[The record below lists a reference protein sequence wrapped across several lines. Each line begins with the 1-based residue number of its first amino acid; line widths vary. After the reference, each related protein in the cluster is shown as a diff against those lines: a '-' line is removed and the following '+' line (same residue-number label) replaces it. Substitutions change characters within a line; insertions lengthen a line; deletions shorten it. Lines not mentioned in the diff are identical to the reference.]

1 MKNKNLFKYLVSS
14 EKDLL
19 WGLVVDNVGQ
29 AEIPKDYTTYPPKVG
44 HPEDYYFTP
53 QNGRILDNYQLIY
66 ISRGQGIC
74 FIFQNE
80 SVPIAAGDMLIIPP
94 YTWHSYLPDKQT
106 GWQEYWIGMHGPNI
120 DARFNNGFFNTK
132 RFIYKIGL
140 REDIIQLYNQAME
153 LAISEQATSQQAIAG
168 IGNLI
173 LGMTLYYNSNQSFTN
188 DIILKRIDQA
198 RIIMRENYLTGISPK
213 EVAQQVN
220 MGYSWF
226 RKLFKEYTNV
236 SPAQFI
242 LELRLQKAKSLLLN
256 SPLSVKEISYK
267 TGYEDATYFTALFKK
282 HTGFTPLGYR
292 ERFSSAEI
300 QGRKEDKKERD
311 QEYSQPLFSYLDFN
325 NC

>member
-14 EKDLL
+14 ERDLL
-19 WGLVVDNVGQ
+19 WGLIVDNVGQ

-66 ISRGQGIC
+66 ISRGKGTC
-74 FIFQNE
+74 FISQNE
-80 SVPIAAGDMLIIPP
+80 NIPIAAGDMLIIPP
-94 YTWHSYLPDKQT
+94 YTWHSYFPDKQT

-120 DARFNNGFFNTK
+120 DARFNNGFFSTK
-132 RFIYKIGL
+132 QFIYNIGL

-153 LAISEQATSQQAIAG
+153 LAISEHTTSQQAVAG

-173 LGMTLYYNSNQSFTN
+173 LGMTLYYNSNQFFTN

-236 SPAQFI
+236 SPAHFI
-242 LELRLQKAKSLLLN
+242 LELRLQKAKNLLLN
-256 SPLSVKEISYK
+256 SSLSVKEISYK
-267 TGYEDATYFTALFKK
+267 IGYEDATHFTALFKK

-292 ERFSSAEI
+292 ERFSSTEI
-300 QGRKEDKKERD
+300 QGRKEDKKERG
-311 QEYSQPLFSYLDFN
+311 
-325 NC
+325 